1 MTVSILVVDDE
12 PDAVEL
18 FRQCFRR
25 EVRGGT
31 YSRRAGLPSR
41 ASALGPNVNVAG
53 LPPEVGEVQA
63 PDITASRRTDSD

>member
-25 EVRGGT
+25 ERNPRVKARIEKLD
-31 YSRRAGLPSR
+31 SRR
-41 ASALGPNVNVAG
+41 
-53 LPPEVGEVQA
+53 
-63 PDITASRRTDSD
+63 DY